1 MASSEKVGSRMT
13 FYINIIMLKLTCFK
27 ALSTCTC
34 IYWKNCLISCSCYA
48 NLQLSQLSYTIV
60 NLHSM
65 TCCYAS
71 PLTGWWC
78 FIDWW
83 WHLNMDPIQYP
94 QNNHPWWRKDWSV
107 KCWVMNSYNFLSY
120 FQNFL
125 SQSITSKN
133 VWFIIW
139 LCWEF
144 IRS

>member
-1 MASSEKVGSRMT
+1 MGSRMT

-27 ALSTCTC
+27 ALSTC
-34 IYWKNCLISCSCYA
+34 IYMYILEKLPNKLFMLCKF
-48 NLQLSQLSYTIV
+48 TIV
-60 NLHSM
+60 SIVLHNCKFAYSSM

-71 PLTGWWC
+71 PLAGWWC

-83 WHLNMDPIQYP
+83 WYLNMDPIQYP